1 MTLTVTIKDNVGI
14 LEIEGTDRKVL
25 RSALNE
31 FNHQGV
37 HAVAIRIEEKSINNW
52 MIADF
57 HWLRKR
63 YPLPIVA
70 ALVGTIRG
78 KDSLFSLSC
87 DLRIGETNGTLS
99 LPKTRSLTF
108 RKSMKHL
115 LGPHHP
121 APKEKEVLAIENALT
136 LGLISRI
143 ASAEEDSWTLAQEV
157 ASTIASRGRLAIRI
171 AKEAVWQG
179 LEMPLEQAL
188 RYETDL
194 TLLLQTTNDREEG
207 VRAFI
212 EKRDPKFTGV

>member
-1 MTLTVTIKDNVGI
+1 MTLTVTIKDHVGI
-14 LEIEGTDRKVL
+14 LEVEEADRKTL
-25 RSALNE
+25 RSALTE
-31 FNHQGV
+31 LNHQGV
-37 HAVAIRIEEKSINNW
+37 HAVVIRIEEKSINNW

-63 YPLPIVA
+63 YPLPIIA

-108 RKSMKHL
+108 GKSIKHL

-121 APKEKEVLAIENALT
+121 LPKEKKALEMENALA

-143 ASAEEDSWTLAQEV
+143 ASEKEGSWTLAQEV

-194 TLLLQTTNDREEG
+194 TLLLQTTTDREEG

-212 EKRDPKFTGV
+212 EKRDPKFTGN

>member
-14 LEIEGTDRKVL
+14 LEIEGADQKTL
-25 RSALNE
+25 RFALNE
-31 FNHQGV
+31 LNHQGV
-37 HAVAIRIEEKSINNW
+37 HAVAIRIEEKSINSW

-87 DLRIGETNGTLS
+87 DVRIGEINGTLA
-99 LPKTRSLTF
+99 LPETHSLTF
-108 RKSMKHL
+108 RKSIKHL

-121 APKEKEVLAIENALT
+121 LLKEKEVLKMENALT

-143 ASAEEDSWTLAQEV
+143 TSEEEGSWTLAQEV
-157 ASTIASRGRLAIRI
+157 ANTIASRGRLAIRI

-194 TLLLQTTNDREEG
+194 TLLLQTTTDREEG
-207 VRAFI
+207 IRAFI
-212 EKRDPKFTGV
+212 EKRDPKFIGG